1 MVILKIKELLNAGV
15 LKCRDYCTAKMLR
28 MGAYDFSSWTVEWF
42 VNMNNV
48 HECSMFMNCSSWN
61 EDHEHVHELF
71 MNSLYMHVHEHQVMN
86 FISQLHVAGTWL
98 CRQLPLR
105 PNHWVKLSHT
115 CSALSAAWVCWASCS
130 NNRAVISGC
139 SSELAA
145 PLSSD
150 SSSCFRGT
158 WSTGDTCQSVRLLYI
173 VHPNLVLTIH
183 VTACM

>member
-1 MVILKIKELLNAGV
+1 MNCWMVREHEQCSWMFNVHELQFMKWRSWTCSQTFYEQFVYA
-15 LKCRDYCTAKMLR
+15 C
-28 MGAYDFSSWTVEWF
+28 SWTV
-42 VNMNNV
+42 
-48 HECSMFMNCSSWN
+48 
-61 EDHEHVHELF
+61 
-71 MNSLYMHVHEHQVMN
+71 HQVMY

-115 CSALSAAWVCWASCS
+115 CSALSATWVCWASCS